1 MTTAKLFDLRKSAKK
16 IKKLYYIDLSKTDLQ
31 NIAAYFVQNRD
42 IGAVTILDNY
52 LYPGV

>member
-42 IGAVTILDNY
+42 AVTILDNY
-52 LYPGV
+52 LYPGM

>member
-16 IKKLYYIDLSKTDLQ
+16 IKKLYYIDLSKTDLH
-31 NIAAYFVQNRD
+31 IAAYFVQNRD

-52 LYPGV
+52 LYPGM